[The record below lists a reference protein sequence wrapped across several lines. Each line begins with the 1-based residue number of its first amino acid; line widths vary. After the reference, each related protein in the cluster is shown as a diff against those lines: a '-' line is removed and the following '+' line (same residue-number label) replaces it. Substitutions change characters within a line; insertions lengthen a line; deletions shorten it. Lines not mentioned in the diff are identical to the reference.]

1 MAGTSQTKKHRIQQL
16 QKALLTL
23 IILLL
28 LFIALKDSL
37 PDIWQ
42 QLKKTSP
49 AILTHILL
57 ASVFYHCSEGLIT
70 AFIARKHL
78 PEFSLKTG
86 IQCAFYCSFY
96 RVATFGSGAGAAGTY
111 FLHKNG
117 INIAQAAG
125 MYMMQYI
132 FHKISI
138 ALYAVLMLV
147 CNFSF
152 MYHTYYQ
159 YSSFLAIG
167 IGITLLIVV
176 FLFALC
182 FCAPLHSLIYRLCCW
197 LCRKGIKKID
207 PENIREQL
215 ALLRNTSTLLIN
227 DKKLLFQLIIINF
240 IKLSFWYS
248 IPFLILH
255 KQNLLSL
262 TASLSITSLMTALA
276 GVIPTPAGIGS
287 TEFVYLLLY
296 GPVTGTAAA
305 ASSMLLYRFATYLFP
320 VLPGGIIIL
329 IRKRNDKKGKDVLT

>member
-1 MAGTSQTKKHRIQQL
+1 MEETSQTKKYRIQQL

-23 IILLL
+23 IIFLL

-49 AILTHILL
+49 VILTHILL
-57 ASVFYHCSEGLIT
+57 TSVFYHCSEGLIT

-96 RVATFGSGAGAAGTY
+96 RVATLGSGAGAAGTY
-111 FLHKNG
+111 FLHKKG
-117 INIAQAAG
+117 IDIVSAAG

-138 ALYAVLMLV
+138 ALYAVFMLI

-159 YSSFLAIG
+159 YSSFLATG

-182 FCAPLHSLIYRLCCW
+182 FCKPLHSLVYRFCCW
-197 LCRKGIKKID
+197 LCRKGIEKID
-207 PENIREQL
+207 PETIREQL
-215 ALLRNTSTLLIN
+215 ALLRNTSSLLMN
-227 DKKLLFQLIIINF
+227 DKKLLFQLMFINF

-255 KQNLLSL
+255 RENIFSL
-262 TASLSITSLMTALA
+262 TASLSITSLVTALA

-296 GPVTGTAAA
+296 EPVTGTVAA
-305 ASSMLLYRFATYLFP
+305 ASSMLLYRFSTYLFP